1 MGSRLP
7 PGLRRVGSGTSLEV
21 CDLTDIGRR
30 RASNQDS
37 RAVLQAWNGEQYRR
51 RGWLLLVADGMGAHA
66 AGETASALAAKYVP
80 LAYEK
85 HVHRS
90 PAWALKAGI
99 QQANAEIHAQGES
112 TAGLRGMG
120 TTCTTLVILPRGALV
135 GHVGDSRAYRIR
147 GTTIEQ
153 LSRDHS
159 LAWEVESRRMQAGA
173 EVIPAPPKN
182 IITRS
187 MGPHGRVEVDL
198 EGPFPVEA
206 GDVFLLCSDGL
217 SGQVADEEMG
227 GFAATLPLAEA
238 ARAMLGLALVRGAPD
253 NVTLIVAR
261 AGAKE
266 ATDPTAA
273 DTPWTLAEDEP
284 QGPPRPKLPLRTLA
298 IAAVGLL
305 GALVFNPWSG
315 LMLPQG
321 LIGGLLETFADGL
334 ARAVALVLSGVMMLL
349 TVAGLVAAIVAML
362 TPDGSRAQVLKPGAM
377 LGKGPYRS
385 TGCKPTGALVEGIVS
400 SVETAAD
407 GLSDQERKRALDH
420 VATARQAA
428 GEGNLSGAMVAAAR
442 AIDVYRR
449 AVEDARSNDTIRTSH
464 D

>member
-1 MGSRLP
+1 
-7 PGLRRVGSGTSLEV
+7 VGSGTSLEV
-21 CDLTDIGRR
+21 FDLSDIGRR
-30 RASNQDS
+30 RTSNQDS
-37 RAVLQAWNGEQYRR
+37 KAVLPPWNGEQYRR

-66 AGETASALAAKYVP
+66 AGETASALAAKHVP

-159 LAWEVESRRMQAGA
+159 LAWEVEARRAQAGA
-173 EVIPAPPKN
+173 ESIPAPPKN

-187 MGPHGRVEVDL
+187 MGPHSRVEVDL
-198 EGPFPVEA
+198 EGPFPVVA
-206 GDVFLLCSDGL
+206 GDIFLLCSDGL
-217 SGQVADEEMG
+217 SGQVADEEIG
-227 GFAATLPLAEA
+227 ALAATLPLNEA
-238 ARAMLGLALVRGAPD
+238 ARALLGLALVRGAPD

-261 AGAKE
+261 AGPKE
-266 ATDPTAA
+266 VTDPAA
-273 DTPWTLAEDEP
+273 TNSPWTLAEDET

-315 LMLPQG
+315 LMLPEG
-321 LIGGLLETFADGL
+321 PIGGLLETFAVGL
-334 ARAVALVLSGVMMLL
+334 ARAVALALSSVMGLL
-349 TVAGLVAAIVAML
+349 AVAGLVAAIVAAL
-362 TPDGSRAQVLKPGAM
+362 TPDAARTQVLKPGAM
-377 LGKGPYRS
+377 LGAGPYRS
-385 TGCKPTGALVEGIVS
+385 TSCEPTCALVEGIVS
-400 SVETAAD
+400 SIETAAD
-407 GLSDQERKRALDH
+407 GLSDRERQQALEH
-420 VATARQAA
+420 VATARQSA
-428 GEGNLSGAMVAAAR
+428 GEGSLPAAMIAAAR

-449 AVEDARSNDTIRTSH
+449 AVEDARSDDTIRTS
-464 D
+464 DD